1 MPAFVEF
8 TPTPAPGLRSIF
20 RAASDDALDLL
31 SRMMAFDASR
41 RISAAEA
48 LQHRYFRTD
57 PLPTPVERLPRPVA
71 AGAGAGAPQ
80 QPQQPAAV
88 AAPAGAAA
96 QPQQQAAQQVSP
108 STPPAHMLAAAAA
121 D

>member
-71 AGAGAGAPQ
+71 GAGAPQ
-80 QPQQPAAV
+80 QPRQPAAA

-108 STPPAHMLAAAAA
+108 SIPPAHMLAAAAA